1 MTPIRYR
8 SLASVLRE
16 WYGRPVPK
24 IGLDAGFG
32 CPNRGPDGRSAAGCV
47 YCNNA
52 TFSSGNPAKSIREQI
67 QAALGF
73 LSTSQRWAPPEGKAL
88 QAIAYLQSYS
98 NTWAST
104 EILRQRYNEA
114 LSVTHIAG
122 LAISTRPDCI
132 DPAIAD
138 LLAEFHTRTQLW
150 IELGLQTTSP
160 AALGWIRRGHD
171 VHSFTAACT
180 LLHARGLRTV
190 VHLIPGLP
198 GETAADRRSC
208 SRLLADLAVW
218 GIKFHHLQIVRDT
231 PLESLAQSG
240 TVFQPRAEEYAEMV
254 ADILHNTGTPVVH
267 RLFSTCRPELLS
279 PLDQSDPEIPGLMRR
294 LFRPW

>member
-32 CPNRGPDGRSAAGCV
+32 CPNRGPDGRSDAGCV

-52 TFSSGNPAKSIREQI
+52 SFSSSNPAEDIQEQLQI
-67 QAALGF
+67 SLGQ
-73 LSTSQRWAPPEGKAL
+73 LSVSRRWAPPDGETL
-88 QAIAYLQSYS
+88 RAIAYFQSYS
-98 NTWAST
+98 NTWAAP
-104 EILRQRYNEA
+104 EILRQRYDKA
-114 LSVTHIAG
+114 LAIRQIVG

-132 DPAIAD
+132 NPAIAD
-138 LLAEFHTRTQLW
+138 LLAEYHTRTQLW

-160 AALGWIRRGHD
+160 AALAWIRRGHD
-171 VHSFTAACT
+171 VPSFTAACN
-180 LLHARGLRTV
+180 LLHERGLRTV

-198 GETAADRRSC
+198 GETAADRKSC

-218 GIKFHHLQIVRDT
+218 GIKFHHLHIVRNT

-240 TVFQPRAEEYAEMV
+240 TVFQPRAAEYAEMV

-279 PLDQSDPEIPGLMRR
+279 PLDKSDPEIPGLMRR
-294 LFRPW
+294 LFTPW